1 MLRRV
6 VFVVFAGVWLFFLL
20 ALGSFQPTDW
30 PSHAVYPYGPVK
42 NVCGAAGS
50 FTAYH
55 LYTILGQGVIPLLFF
70 SGVCIALFAYGNR
83 VSDLWLRLIGL
94 SLLAVAFAAVVHLI
108 RPGSSSGLPE
118 GNGGILGIGA
128 AEFLR
133 ARCNGLLTALI
144 LVCTFVVGLLL
155 CADDLVVR
163 APRVIGKCVR
173 TVRDRAPAIGERLG
187 SIRMPQ
193 FPRLLPVPRP
203 ADEDLDDRRPVR
215 TGPIS
220 RVTTDDVDGMEDE
233 DDAPAV
239 IPASRRLPAGRPEP
253 VKARRA
259 LKGGDPSD
267 EIRLEYDNDAPV
279 TPAEDSAW
287 RDDEDPAPAAP
298 ATIPPIEHSQV
309 ARPAPVAAVVAD
321 APVATAPAPAA
332 RPAPVIK
339 SAASKIAAAGGNAG
353 PMVAAPMAG
362 QAIPPVMKAVPPA
375 VAQQPPVP
383 LDELGEAQSE
393 DEGDSEES
401 DDDYETLI
409 QEHAEQL
416 AAPAE
421 GATTAGSP
429 APLFRGPP
437 PFKARTP
444 ATPPPPKELGVY
456 NLPGWDHLADAEN
469 GYAEAQEQFVR
480 EKAAVLEQALREFNI
495 DSHVV
500 EIDTGP
506 VITMYEISLAPGV
519 KVSAITA
526 LQNDIARALSAQS
539 VRIVAPIPG
548 KNTVGIEVPNNEKEK
563 VRLKELMQLAP
574 DNMRKMAIPLF
585 LGKDVSGNPLI
596 VDLAKMPHC
605 LIAGTTGS
613 GKSVCINTI
622 IMSIMY
628 MQRPDHVKL
637 ILVDPKVVEMAPF
650 KDIPHLLAPVINDAA
665 KAISVLEWACEKM
678 DERYEL
684 LAEAGVRSIA
694 QYNQMTRDELI
705 ERFQP
710 GSPEEEAKIPKFLP
724 YWVIIIDELAD
735 LMMNGGKE
743 CEAFVVRLAQK
754 ARAVGIHL
762 IVATQRP
769 QASVVT
775 GLIKANL
782 PSKIAFRVNTR
793 MDSRIV
799 IDQNGAELLLGYGD
813 MLYLDPTKP
822 KPIRS
827 QGTYIDDKE
836 VKDSVK
842 IVRSAAEA
850 QYEPELVQIKAKF
863 NSEDMKNDDMFDD
876 AVKVVLETKR
886 GSVSLLQRRLNIG
899 YGRAAKLIE
908 MMAQA
913 GLVGEYKGTQ
923 SREATITLEEWEQ
936 MKAQQAADEESGMTV

>member
-1 MLRRV
+1 MDHPSMLRRV

-20 ALGSFQPTDW
+20 SLGSFQATDW
-30 PSHAVYPYGPVK
+30 PSHAVYPYGPIK
-42 NVCGAAGS
+42 NVCGPAGA
-50 FTAYH
+50 FTAYY
-55 LYTILGQGVIPLLFF
+55 LYLILGQGVLPILFF
-70 SGVCIALFAYGNR
+70 SGICIALFACGAR
-83 VSDLWLRLIGL
+83 ITDLWLRLIGL
-94 SLLAVAFAAVVHLI
+94 GLLAVAFASVVHLI
-108 RPGSSSGLPE
+108 RRGSSTGFPE

-144 LVCTFVVGLLL
+144 LVCSFIVGLLL

-163 APRVIGKCVR
+163 APGVIGKAVR

-187 SIRMPQ
+187 SIRLPS
-193 FPRLLPVPRP
+193 FPRLVPLSRTTVET
-203 ADEDLDDRRPVR
+203 DEDAPATNSRQLA
-215 TGPIS
+215 GPIT
-220 RVTTDDVDGMEDE
+220 RITTDDVDGLE
-233 DDAPAV
+233 DDEPVAP
-239 IPASRRLPAGRPEP
+239 RRLPMLRPQP

-259 LKGGDPSD
+259 LKPTSAAD
-267 EIRLEYDNDAPV
+267 ELHLEYENDEPAAA
-279 TPAEDSAW
+279 AEDSAW
-287 RDDEDPAPAAP
+287 KDDADPAPSAP
-298 ATIPPIEHSQV
+298 ATIPPPEVSQV
-309 ARPAPVAAVVAD
+309 VRPPAVVNTAASAAPVTPAV
-321 APVATAPAPAA
+321 PA

-339 SAASKIAAAGGNAG
+339 SAASKMAAATNTGVGLT
-353 PMVAAPMAG
+353 APPAPG
-362 QAIPPVMKAVPPA
+362 QAMPVMKEVPIA
-375 VAQQPPVP
+375 AH
-383 LDELGEAQSE
+383 DESE
-393 DEGDSEES
+393 DEAESGDES
-401 DDDYETLI
+401 DEDFESAI
-409 QEHAEQL
+409 REHADQIKGVDPVASLSAAADGL
-416 AAPAE
+416 ARGAAALKSRQPVAP
-421 GATTAGSP
+421 P
-429 APLFRGPP
+429 R
-437 PFKARTP
+437 
-444 ATPPPPKELGVY
+444 PKELGAY
-456 NLPGWDHLADAEN
+456 ALPTWDHLDEAEHGYADAQ
-469 GYAEAQEQFVR
+469 EAFVR
-480 EKAAVLEQALREFNI
+480 EKAAVLEQALSEFNI

-506 VITMYEISLAPGV
+506 VITMYEISLAPGI
-519 KVSAITA
+519 KVSSITA

-548 KNTVGIEVPNNEKEK
+548 KNTVGIEVPNADKEK

-574 DNMRKMAIPLF
+574 ESTRKMAIPLY
-585 LGKDVSGNPLI
+585 LGKDVSGGPLI

-622 IMSIMY
+622 IMSIIHT
-628 MQRPDHVKL
+628 QRPDHVKL

-694 QYNQMTRDELI
+694 QYNQMTRDELV

-710 GSPEEEAKIPKFLP
+710 GSIEEEAKIPKFLP

-822 KPIRS
+822 KPVRS

-836 VKDSVK
+836 VKESVR
-842 IVRSAAEA
+842 IVKAAAEA

-863 NSEDMKNDDMFDD
+863 NSDDMKSDDMFDD

-936 MKAQQAADEESGMTV
+936 MKAGEAADRESGMTV